1 MWRANSLEKT
11 LLLEKIEGKRRRGW
25 ERMRWLASITD
36 SMNMN
41 LNELWEIMKKAG
53 TLHAAVHGVTKSQTG
68 LSDWTTTIF
77 YLFPLWSLLFPSFCF
92 LLCPYLSNFF
102 RWKFQLIIWKF
113 SYFLRYAYVAINFPL
128 RIAFPASHRNLES
141 CFYFHLTW
149 ISSDFFLDL
158 FIDPLGVF

>member
-1 MWRANSLEKT
+1 
-11 LLLEKIEGKRRRGW
+11 
-25 ERMRWLASITD
+25 
-36 SMNMN
+36 
-41 LNELWEIMKKAG
+41 MKKAG

-77 YLFPLWSLLFPSFCF
+77 YVFPWWSLLFPSFCF

-128 RIAFPASHRNLES
+128 RIAFPASHRNFES

-149 ISSDFFLDL
+149 DIFWFLLWFIHWSTGFFFLVAYCL
-158 FIDPLGVF
+158 VFVCFFHFPSSQFLVSFCCGQKNCL